1 MSGTSHTSP
10 LVEIMTALR
19 ERVMGVHDLVLS
31 TGDGLLVAADAAT
44 VHPESIAALSAATLS
59 LGQRLAHE
67 ANGGTLRDVT
77 TRCAGRHVLIQAV
90 GDRALLTVLG
100 DEGLDLALL
109 HLHMPATVDQL
120 VRILDHDTPS
130 QAS

>member
-1 MSGTSHTSP
+1 MTGQMSREDSIRFRLCRARARLLRPRSRARYRKRLP
-10 LVEIMTALR
+10 L
-19 ERVMGVHDLVLS
+19 
-31 TGDGLLVAADAAT
+31 LLARGRT
-44 VHPESIAALSAATLS
+44 RWYCRP
-59 LGQRLAHE
+59 RLAHE
-67 ANGGTLRDVT
+67 AEGGTLRDVT

>member
-1 MSGTSHTSP
+1 MSGTAHPDP

-19 ERVMGVHDLVLS
+19 ERVMGVHDIVLS

-44 VHPESIAALSAATLS
+44 VHPESVAALSAATLS

-67 ANGGTLRDVT
+67 ADGGALRDVT

-90 GDRALLTVLG
+90 GERALLTVLG
-100 DEGLDLALL
+100 DEGLDLGML
-109 HLHMPATVDQL
+109 HLHLPATVDDL
-120 VRILDHDTPS
+120 VRILDHDVPS
-130 QAS
+130 KTA